1 MKKKLGIGY
10 LLGIAMCGSIMFGL
24 PVYANSVNVQT
35 HTKSE
40 ICSYINTTKEKITT
54 ATTYKVSPTLT
65 DLINTSAVGELS
77 DTTNQAALARLNQY
91 RYIAGLDADV
101 TADAV
106 YGQKAQ
112 AAAFINALNGG
123 LSHAPAQPAGM
134 SSTLYNLCKAGA
146 GSTNLGAGYGSLPSA
161 VDGWMSDGGVD
172 SLGHRRWILNP
183 TMGKTGFGL
192 VKNSAAAYGTYTA
205 MYAFDGSRSSSYKNV
220 IWPAQLTPLSY
231 FNASATW
238 SVSTGKSETLN
249 AVTVKVV
256 RQKDNKVWT
265 FTASNGLN
273 VNNDGY
279 GQTGC
284 VMFKPDNIGSL
295 ADGDI
300 FTVSITGLVDGD
312 LTYQVEFFDE
322 TADDSS
328 GGNPGDSTEDSS
340 GGSTGSGSN
349 NNSNNSTNN
358 SANNGTSNSS
368 NNNSS
373 NTGNTTNNNTTENA
387 NTSTGSSTVTTSSLK
402 TKVSKFKVTAGK
414 RKLTLSWKKKTG
426 ITGYQLQISTKK
438 NFKTKQTY
446 TIGKKTTKKTITK
459 YKGKKLAA
467 KKKYYVRIRA
477 YVKSKNTK
485 GKTVT
490 KYSKWVTVNKKTK

>member
-205 MYAFDGSRSSSYKNV
+205 MYAFDMSRSSSYKNV

-322 TADDSS
+322 TAGNNSSS
-328 GGNPGDSTEDSS
+328 GTNTNTGDSNDS
-340 GGSTGSGSN
+340 
-349 NNSNNSTNN
+349 SNNSSNN
-358 SANNGTSNSS
+358 SLNNGSNNSS
-368 NNNSS
+368 NNNS
-373 NTGNTTNNNTTENA
+373 NDTGNTTNNSTTENTD
-387 NTSTGSSTVTTSSLK
+387 TSNGSSAVAASSLK
-402 TKVSKFKVTAGK
+402 TKVSRFKVTAGK
-414 RKLTLSWKKKTG
+414 RKLTLRWRKKAG

-446 TIGKKTTKKTITK
+446 TIGKNSTKKIITK
-459 YKGKKLAA
+459 YKGKKLGA
-467 KKKYYVRIRA
+467 KKKYYIRIRA
-477 YVKSKNTK
+477 YVKSKNAK
-485 GKTVT
+485 GKTVK